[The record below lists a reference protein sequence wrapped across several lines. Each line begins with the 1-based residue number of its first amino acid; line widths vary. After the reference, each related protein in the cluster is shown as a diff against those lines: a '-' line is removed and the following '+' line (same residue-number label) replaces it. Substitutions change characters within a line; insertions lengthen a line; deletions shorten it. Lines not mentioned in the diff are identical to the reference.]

1 MGRRGAAGARY
12 GLDARDHGPGCRF
25 VCGRLG
31 ADDGGDDAA
40 RCGAVRVAVLAHLH
54 RRPRLPAGCVRL
66 RLPDRVDPGGPARL
80 RAGVARRPA
89 RGRQPRR
96 GDRAGGGYLHRLRR
110 LPAHPAEGPVP
121 GPLPLAARI
130 HAQARRLPRAHPR
143 PAGRALPRH
152 ILPGLLLG
160 PDGRPG
166 CLRADERD
174 RHGGPGRRRSRRKD
188 LGPGA
193 RFSRALGI
201 AALALAIAVI
211 FEPGLAPGLHYTAG
225 TGGMGGM

>member
-1 MGRRGAAGARY
+1 MGRAGAGSARY

-25 VCGRLG
+25 IRRGLG
-31 ADDGGDDAA
+31 VDDGRDDAA
-40 RCGAVRVAVLAHLH
+40 LGDAVRVAVLAHLH
-54 RRPRLPAGCVRL
+54 RRPRRAGGCLRL
-66 RLPDRVDPGGPARL
+66 WLPDRVDPGGPARL
-80 RAGVARRPA
+80 RAGAARRPA
-89 RGRQPRR
+89 RRRPPRR
-96 GDRAGGGYLHRLRR
+96 SDRAGGGYLRRLRR
-110 LPAHPAEGPVP
+110 LPAHPGKGPLP

-160 PDGRPG
+160 PDGAPG

-174 RHGGPGRRRSRRKD
+174 RHAGPRRCRPYRKD
-188 LGPGA
+188 LGPGHPLQPRPGYRRA
-193 RFSRALGI
+193 R
-201 AALALAIAVI
+201 LAVAVI
-211 FEPGLAPGLHYTAG
+211 FEPGLAPGLHHAAG